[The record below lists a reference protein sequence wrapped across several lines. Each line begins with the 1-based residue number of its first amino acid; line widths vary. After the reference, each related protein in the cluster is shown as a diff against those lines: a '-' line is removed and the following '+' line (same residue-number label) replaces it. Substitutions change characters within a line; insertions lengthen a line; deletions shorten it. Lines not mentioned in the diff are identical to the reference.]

1 MLKLKRYLKPYIAL
15 FLGAIIL
22 LFGQALLELTL
33 PNYMSDIVNVG
44 LQQGGITYSA
54 PDAIDAQSM
63 QLMQLFMSEEDRA
76 TIDGVYTQLSEGEQL
91 TELQKTF
98 PKLQSGDYALIEEH
112 AGGIDGAFSRASYAL
127 VQAMETIFGQ
137 SEMGAIFGQSE
148 QSIGSVSAEA
158 DSESSSEGTVD
169 MTVLHQLVP
178 LLQNEEMLSSEVKD
192 AIDSAIQT
200 AAVTPESMI
209 SQTGPVMVK
218 SIYQVLGADT
228 DSIQTTY
235 ILIDGLKMLGLT
247 VLLTGC
253 AIGAGFCLAR
263 LGAGV
268 GRDLRRDVFAK
279 VTYFNNNE
287 MDQFSTAS
295 LITRSTND
303 ITQIQN
309 FLSMGLRMMCF
320 APIMGFGG
328 LIMGLSK
335 CVSLAWVLAL
345 ALIIMLGL
353 ILILFA
359 VALPR
364 FKKMQKLVD
373 RLNLVSREELSGIMV
388 VRAFANQSFMQKRF
402 DTANRDLTSNTLFVN
417 RAMATMMPV
426 MTLVMNGISL
436 LIVWF
441 GGKQIEQ
448 SNLQVGD
455 MMAFIQ
461 YAMHVIMSFLFISMM
476 FIMVPRASVSAD
488 RINEVLETESSV
500 QDKPDAKHLGS
511 DFKGVVEFQDVSFRY
526 EGADADV
533 LEHVSFTARP
543 GQTTAFIGSTGSGK
557 STLINLIPR
566 FYDATGGRVLV
577 DGIDVRDIPQQEL
590 RDKIGY
596 VPQKGLLFSGTIA
609 TNLRYGD
616 ENAPD
621 ELLQQSAD
629 IAQATEFI
637 SELEKGFDTEI
648 SQGGTNVSGGQR
660 QRLSIA
666 RALVKKA
673 PIYIFDD
680 TFSALDFKTDAK
692 LRQALKGYTENATVF
707 IVAQRVSTIMQ
718 AEQIV
723 VLDEGRVVGIGT
735 HRELLENCKT
745 YREIAQSQL
754 SKEELA

>member
-98 PKLQSGDYALIEEH
+98 PKLQPGDYALIEEH

-127 VQAMETIFGQ
+127 VQAME
-137 SEMGAIFGQSE
+137 AIAGQSE
-148 QSIGSVSAEA
+148 QSIGAISTET

-169 MTVLHQLVP
+169 MAALHQLLP
-178 LLQNEEMLSSEVKD
+178 LLQNEEMLSAEVKD
-192 AIDSAIQT
+192 AIDSAIQA
-200 AAVTPESMI
+200 AAVTPESLI

-218 SIYQVLGADT
+218 SIYQLLGADT
-228 DSIQTTY
+228 DAIQTNY
-235 ILIDGLKMLGLT
+235 IIVDGLKMMGLT

-253 AIGAGFCLAR
+253 AIGAGFCLAQ

-268 GRDLRRDVFAK
+268 GRDLRRDVFAR

-303 ITQIQN
+303 ITQVQN

-320 APIMGFGG
+320 APIMGLGG

-364 FKKMQKLVD
+364 FKRMQKLVD

-402 DTANRDLTSNTLFVN
+402 DSANRDLTDNTLFVN

-436 LIVWF
+436 MIVWF

-488 RINEVLETESSV
+488 RINEILETESSV
-500 QDKPDAKHLGS
+500 KDKPDARHLSS

-566 FYDATGGRVLV
+566 FYDVTGGRVLV
-577 DGIDVRDIPQQEL
+577 DGVDVRDIPQKEL

-621 ELLQQSAD
+621 ALLQQSAD

-637 SELEKGFDTEI
+637 SQLDKGFDTEI

-680 TFSALDFKTDAK
+680 TFSALDFKTDAR

-707 IVAQRVSTIMQ
+707 IVAQRVSTIMH

-735 HRELLENCKT
+735 HRELLQNCET

>member
-127 VQAMETIFGQ
+127 VQTMESMAAQSGQ
-137 SEMGAIFGQSE
+137 SAPSGSSTEGTIDLSAVGQLLSMLQNPAMQDTIE
-148 QSIGSVSAEA
+148 QS
-158 DSESSSEGTVD
+158 
-169 MTVLHQLVP
+169 
-178 LLQNEEMLSSEVKD
+178 
-192 AIDSAIQT
+192 IQT
-200 AAVTPESMI
+200 AAVTPESLI
-209 SQTGPVMVK
+209 SQTGPVLVK
-218 SIYQVLGADT
+218 SFYKALGADT
-228 DSIQTTY
+228 DAIQTNY
-235 ILIDGLKMLGLT
+235 IIMDGLKMLGLT

-253 AIGAGFCLAR
+253 AIGAGFCLAQ

-268 GRDLRRDVFAK
+268 GRDLRRDVFAR

-287 MDQFSTAS
+287 MDKFSTAS

-303 ITQIQN
+303 ITQVQN

-320 APIMGFGG
+320 APIMGLGG

-364 FKKMQKLVD
+364 FKRMQKLVD

-402 DTANRDLTSNTLFVN
+402 DSANRDLTDNTLFVN

-436 LIVWF
+436 MIVWF

-488 RINEVLETESSV
+488 RINEILETESSV
-500 QDKPDAKHLGS
+500 KDKPDARHLGS

-566 FYDATGGRVLV
+566 FYDVTGGRVLV
-577 DGIDVRDIPQQEL
+577 DGVDVRDIPQKEL

-616 ENAPD
+616 EDAPD
-621 ELLQQSAD
+621 ELLGQSAD

-680 TFSALDFKTDAK
+680 TFSALDFKTDAR

-707 IVAQRVSTIMQ
+707 IVAQRVSTIMH

-735 HRELLENCKT
+735 HRELLQNCET

>member
-1 MLKLKRYLKPYIAL
+1 
-15 FLGAIIL
+15 
-22 LFGQALLELTL
+22 
-33 PNYMSDIVNVG
+33 
-44 LQQGGITYSA
+44 
-54 PDAIDAQSM
+54 
-63 QLMQLFMSEEDRA
+63 
-76 TIDGVYTQLSEGEQL
+76 
-91 TELQKTF
+91 
-98 PKLQSGDYALIEEH
+98 
-112 AGGIDGAFSRASYAL
+112 
-127 VQAMETIFGQ
+127 
-137 SEMGAIFGQSE
+137 
-148 QSIGSVSAEA
+148 
-158 DSESSSEGTVD
+158 
-169 MTVLHQLVP
+169 
-178 LLQNEEMLSSEVKD
+178 
-192 AIDSAIQT
+192 
-200 AAVTPESMI
+200 
-209 SQTGPVMVK
+209 
-218 SIYQVLGADT
+218 
-228 DSIQTTY
+228 
-235 ILIDGLKMLGLT
+235 
-247 VLLTGC
+247 
-253 AIGAGFCLAR
+253 
-263 LGAGV
+263 
-268 GRDLRRDVFAK
+268 
-279 VTYFNNNE
+279 
-287 MDQFSTAS
+287 
-295 LITRSTND
+295 
-303 ITQIQN
+303 
-309 FLSMGLRMMCF
+309 
-320 APIMGFGG
+320 
-328 LIMGLSK
+328 
-335 CVSLAWVLAL
+335 
-345 ALIIMLGL
+345 
-353 ILILFA
+353 
-359 VALPR
+359 
-364 FKKMQKLVD
+364 
-373 RLNLVSREELSGIMV
+373 
-388 VRAFANQSFMQKRF
+388 
-402 DTANRDLTSNTLFVN
+402 
-417 RAMATMMPV
+417 MATMMPV

-436 LIVWF
+436 MIVWF

-488 RINEVLETESSV
+488 RINEILETESSV
-500 QDKPDAKHLGS
+500 QDKPDARHLGS

-566 FYDATGGRVLV
+566 FYDVTGGRVLV
-577 DGIDVRDIPQQEL
+577 DGVDVRDIPQKEL
-590 RDKIGY
+590 RDHIGY

-616 ENAPD
+616 EDAPD
-621 ELLQQSAD
+621 ELLGQSAD

-707 IVAQRVSTIMQ
+707 IVAQRVSTIMH

-735 HRELLENCKT
+735 HRELLQNCET

>member
-98 PKLQSGDYALIEEH
+98 PKLQPGDYALIEEH

-127 VQAMETIFGQ
+127 VQAME
-137 SEMGAIFGQSE
+137 AIAGQSE
-148 QSIGSVSAEA
+148 QSIGAISTET

-169 MTVLHQLVP
+169 MAALHQLLP
-178 LLQNEEMLSSEVKD
+178 LLQNEEMLSAEVKD

-200 AAVTPESMI
+200 AAVTPESLI

-218 SIYQVLGADT
+218 SIYQFLGADT
-228 DSIQTTY
+228 DAIQTNY
-235 ILIDGLKMLGLT
+235 IIVDGLKMLGLT

-253 AIGAGFCLAR
+253 AIGAGFCLAQ

-268 GRDLRRDVFAK
+268 GRDLRRDVFAR

-303 ITQIQN
+303 ITQVQN

-320 APIMGFGG
+320 APIMGLGG

-364 FKKMQKLVD
+364 FKRMQKLVD

-402 DTANRDLTSNTLFVN
+402 DSANRDLTDNTLFVN

-436 LIVWF
+436 MIVWF

-488 RINEVLETESSV
+488 RINEILETESSV
-500 QDKPDAKHLGS
+500 KDKPDARHLSS

-566 FYDATGGRVLV
+566 FYDVTGGRVLV
-577 DGIDVRDIPQQEL
+577 DGVDVRDIPQKEL

-616 ENAPD
+616 EDAPD
-621 ELLQQSAD
+621 ELLGQSAD

-680 TFSALDFKTDAK
+680 TFSALDFKTDAR

-707 IVAQRVSTIMQ
+707 IVAQRVSTIMH

-735 HRELLENCKT
+735 HRELLQNCET

>member
-98 PKLQSGDYALIEEH
+98 PKLQPGDYALIEEH

-127 VQAMETIFGQ
+127 VQTMESMAAQSGQ
-137 SEMGAIFGQSE
+137 SAPSGSSTEGTIDLSAVGQLLSMLQNPAMQDTIE
-148 QSIGSVSAEA
+148 QS
-158 DSESSSEGTVD
+158 
-169 MTVLHQLVP
+169 
-178 LLQNEEMLSSEVKD
+178 
-192 AIDSAIQT
+192 IQT
-200 AAVTPESMI
+200 AAVTPESLI

-218 SIYQVLGADT
+218 SIYQLLGADT
-228 DSIQTTY
+228 DAIQTNY
-235 ILIDGLKMLGLT
+235 IIVDGLKMLGLT

-253 AIGAGFCLAR
+253 AIGAGFCLAQ

-268 GRDLRRDVFAK
+268 GRDLRRDVFAR

-303 ITQIQN
+303 ITQVQN

-320 APIMGFGG
+320 APIMGLGG

-364 FKKMQKLVD
+364 FKRMQKLVD

-402 DTANRDLTSNTLFVN
+402 DSANRDLTDNTLFVN

-436 LIVWF
+436 MIVWF

-488 RINEVLETESSV
+488 RINEILETESSV
-500 QDKPDAKHLGS
+500 KDKPDARHLGS

-566 FYDATGGRVLV
+566 FYDVTGGRVLV
-577 DGIDVRDIPQQEL
+577 DGVDVRDIPQKEL

-616 ENAPD
+616 EDAPD
-621 ELLQQSAD
+621 ELLGQSAD

-680 TFSALDFKTDAK
+680 TFSALDFKTDAR

-707 IVAQRVSTIMQ
+707 IVAQRVSTIMH

-735 HRELLENCKT
+735 HRELLQNCET

>member
-98 PKLQSGDYALIEEH
+98 PKLQPGDYALIEEH

-127 VQAMETIFGQ
+127 VQTMESMAAQSGQ
-137 SEMGAIFGQSE
+137 SAPSGSSTEGTIDLSAVGQLLSVLQNPAMQDTIE
-148 QSIGSVSAEA
+148 QS
-158 DSESSSEGTVD
+158 
-169 MTVLHQLVP
+169 
-178 LLQNEEMLSSEVKD
+178 
-192 AIDSAIQT
+192 IQT

-209 SQTGPVMVK
+209 SQTGPVLVK
-218 SIYQVLGADT
+218 SFYKVLGADT
-228 DSIQTTY
+228 DAIQTNY
-235 ILIDGLKMLGLT
+235 IIMDGLKMLGLT

-268 GRDLRRDVFAK
+268 GRDLRRDVFAR

-303 ITQIQN
+303 ITQVQN

-320 APIMGFGG
+320 APIMGLGG

-364 FKKMQKLVD
+364 FKRMQKLVD

-402 DTANRDLTSNTLFVN
+402 DSANRDLTDNTLFVN
-417 RAMATMMPV
+417 RSMATMMPV

-436 LIVWF
+436 MIVWF

-488 RINEVLETESSV
+488 RINEILETESSV
-500 QDKPDAKHLGS
+500 KDKPDARHLGS

-566 FYDATGGRVLV
+566 FYDVTGGRVLV
-577 DGIDVRDIPQQEL
+577 DGVDVRDIPQKEL

-616 ENAPD
+616 EDAPD
-621 ELLQQSAD
+621 ELLGQSAD

-680 TFSALDFKTDAK
+680 TFSALDFKTDAR

-707 IVAQRVSTIMQ
+707 IVAQRVSTIMH

-735 HRELLENCKT
+735 HRELLQNCET

>member
-127 VQAMETIFGQ
+127 VQTMESMAAQSGQ
-137 SEMGAIFGQSE
+137 SAPSGSSTEGTIDLSAVGQLLSMLQNPAMQDTIE
-148 QSIGSVSAEA
+148 QS
-158 DSESSSEGTVD
+158 
-169 MTVLHQLVP
+169 
-178 LLQNEEMLSSEVKD
+178 
-192 AIDSAIQT
+192 IQT

-209 SQTGPVMVK
+209 SQTGPVLVK
-218 SIYQVLGADT
+218 SFYKVLGADT
-228 DSIQTTY
+228 DAIQTNY
-235 ILIDGLKMLGLT
+235 ILGDGLKMLGLT
-247 VLLTGC
+247 VLLTCC
-253 AIGAGFCLAR
+253 AIGAGFCLAQ

-268 GRDLRRDVFAK
+268 GRDLRRDVFAR

-320 APIMGFGG
+320 APIMGLGG

-364 FKKMQKLVD
+364 FKRMQKLVD

-402 DTANRDLTSNTLFVN
+402 DSANRDLTDNTLFVN

-436 LIVWF
+436 MIVWF

-488 RINEVLETESSV
+488 RINEILETESSV
-500 QDKPDAKHLGS
+500 KDKPDARHLGS

-533 LEHVSFTARP
+533 LEHVCFTARP

-566 FYDATGGRVLV
+566 FYDVTGGRVLV
-577 DGIDVRDIPQQEL
+577 DGVDVRDIPQKEL

-616 ENAPD
+616 EDAPD
-621 ELLQQSAD
+621 ELLEQSAD

-680 TFSALDFKTDAK
+680 TFSALDFKTDAR

-707 IVAQRVSTIMQ
+707 IVAQRVSTIMH

-735 HRELLENCKT
+735 HRELLQNCET

>member
-54 PDAIDAQSM
+54 PKAIDAQSM

-98 PKLQSGDYALIEEH
+98 PKLQPGDYALIEEH

-127 VQAMETIFGQ
+127 VQAME
-137 SEMGAIFGQSE
+137 AIAGQSE
-148 QSIGSVSAEA
+148 QSIGAISTET

-169 MTVLHQLVP
+169 MAALHQLLP
-178 LLQNEEMLSSEVKD
+178 LLQNEEMLSAEVKD

-200 AAVTPESMI
+200 AAVTPESLI

-218 SIYQVLGADT
+218 SIYQFLGADT
-228 DSIQTTY
+228 DAIQTNY
-235 ILIDGLKMLGLT
+235 IIVDGLKMLGLT
-247 VLLTGC
+247 VLLTCC

-320 APIMGFGG
+320 APIMGLGG

-364 FKKMQKLVD
+364 FKRMQKLVD

-402 DTANRDLTSNTLFVN
+402 DSANRDLTDNTLFVN

-436 LIVWF
+436 MIVWF

-488 RINEVLETESSV
+488 RINEILETESSV
-500 QDKPDAKHLGS
+500 KDKPDARHLSS

-543 GQTTAFIGSTGSGK
+543 GQTTAFIGSSGSGK

-566 FYDATGGRVLV
+566 FYDVTGGRVLV
-577 DGIDVRDIPQQEL
+577 DGVDVRDIPQKEL

-616 ENAPD
+616 EDAPD
-621 ELLQQSAD
+621 ELLGQSAD

-637 SELEKGFDTEI
+637 SQLDKGFDTEI

-680 TFSALDFKTDAK
+680 TFSALDFKTDAR

-707 IVAQRVSTIMQ
+707 IVAQRVSTIMH

-735 HRELLENCKT
+735 HRELLQNCET